1 MSIICQSGK
10 CLLAVTPL
18 KLLAKK
24 LLKKSTQNNS
34 LSKSGFLFQI
44 QASLETINKNLHSS
58 AYTKIMKALSMIT
71 PLINI
76 MILKLQEI
84 KFQKKPRDSKKLM
97 SNIYS
102 V

>member
-84 KFQKKPRDSKKLM
+84 KFQKKPRDSKK
-97 SNIYS
+97 
-102 V
+102 